1 MKSTYFVIVTELGE
15 QNGLAL
21 SKEKTLSENRP
32 GDWRVPDTS
41 LDTVQTTVIV
51 LQLFGLIRLEE
62 TNYERRE
69 LAVTL
74 TDVSGRVRQ
83 QSWWEEGGG
92 RWEPSAEALEAT
104 QLSLSRD

>member
-32 GDWRVPDTS
+32 GDWRGPDTS